1 MTLRSTTTL
10 HSWLIASAIA
20 LACTTVAAQPTT
32 PTPAKH
38 LPASPATLPT
48 TRTPATTTQP
58 AIAGTSES
66 TAGKSTKAAGGKKSA
81 DEPDTLILSDTLNY
95 NDEKKEST
103 FTGNVILTR
112 GDMTLHADKLV
123 THEDADGFQ
132 YGTATV
138 NPGNLVFVRQET
150 PAKFQVI
157 EARGLRAE
165 YDGKTDQIEMI
176 GKAIVTKFV
185 CGKPFDTISGDRVTF
200 NQKTNIYQA
209 FGGAN
214 SAAQGGR
221 VRSVAVPT
229 AKSEAAAADC
239 QKKSAKHPVK
249 HP

>member
-10 HSWLIASAIA
+10 HPWLIASAIA

-38 LPASPATLPT
+38 LPASPATLST
-48 TRTPATTTQP
+48 TRTPASTAQP
-58 AIAGTSES
+58 AVTGTSEG
-66 TAGKSTKAAGGKKSA
+66 TADKSTKAAGGKKSA

-138 NPGNLVFVRQET
+138 NAGNLVFVRQET

-165 YDGKTDQIEMI
+165 YNGKTDQIEMI

>member
-20 LACTTVAAQPTT
+20 LACTTVVAQPTT

-38 LPASPATLPT
+38 TPPSPATLST
-48 TRTPATTTQP
+48 THTPATTAQP
-58 AIAGTSES
+58 AVAGTSES

-112 GDMTLHADKLV
+112 GDMTLRADKLV

-138 NPGNLVFVRQET
+138 NRGNLVFVRQET

-176 GKAIVTKFV
+176 GNAIVTKFV

-209 FGGAN
+209 FGGTN

>member
-10 HSWLIASAIA
+10 HSWLITSAIA

-32 PTPAKH
+32 PTAAKH
-38 LPASPATLPT
+38 SPPGPATLST
-48 TRTPATTTQP
+48 THAPATTTQP
-58 AIAGTSES
+58 AVAGTSKS

-112 GDMTLHADKLV
+112 GDMTLRADKLV

-165 YDGKTDQIEMI
+165 YNGKTDEIEMI

-185 CGKPFDTISGDRVTF
+185 CGKPFDTISGDRVTY

-229 AKSEAAAADC
+229 AKSEAAATEC
-239 QKKSAKHPVK
+239 QKKSAKHR
-249 HP
+249 

>member
-1 MTLRSTTTL
+1 MTTHSPTSATT
-10 HSWLIASAIA
+10 
-20 LACTTVAAQPTT
+20 AQPSV
-32 PTPAKH
+32 
-38 LPASPATLPT
+38 AS
-48 TRTPATTTQP
+48 
-58 AIAGTSES
+58 TSEG
-66 TAGKSTKAAGGKKSA
+66 TAGKSAKAAGAKKSA

-112 GDMTLHADKLV
+112 GDMTLRADKLV

-165 YDGKTDQIEMI
+165 YNGKTDQIEMI